1 MHAFIRPA
9 PSARTIVDPPTPSA
23 ESCNSFDI
31 FEPPA
36 TPLDSISLKSSA
48 SSYLYDRDITGEL
61 RPHVRAT
68 CSSAFHPPPHSSLF
82 DRKEGYTPLNE
93 SALNHRSAECE
104 TSCSSSQKHAP
115 KLSHPQFPVPPK
127 NPKPPFAIPSSSASN
142 LQTHKPTS
150 IFYAHAKST
159 KPTRAKRHPY
169 NPYVCYSCIH

>member
-1 MHAFIRPA
+1 MHLYDPLHQQGQLWILRRPRL
-9 PSARTIVDPPTPSA
+9 S
-23 ESCNSFDI
+23 
-31 FEPPA
+31 PA
-36 TPLDSISLKSSA
+36 TPSISLSHLPRPWIPLASRAVPVVTSTIVILQVSCVHMSA
-48 SSYLYDRDITGEL
+48 
-61 RPHVRAT
+61 PPVRRHFT
-68 CSSAFHPPPHSSLF
+68 PPPHSSLF

-169 NPYVCYSCIH
+169 NPYVCYSFIH